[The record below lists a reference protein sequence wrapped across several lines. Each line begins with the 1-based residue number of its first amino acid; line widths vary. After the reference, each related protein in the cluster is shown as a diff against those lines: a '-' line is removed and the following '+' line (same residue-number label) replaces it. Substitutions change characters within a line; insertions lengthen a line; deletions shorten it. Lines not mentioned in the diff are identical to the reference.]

1 MRSGGVGGVAGH
13 AIGGFGAGLA
23 GRFVVPGAAEHED
36 LADAG
41 EVGVVIEGGGGPDS
55 ALLDAS
61 VGEGG
66 LFCEVRIAVRLGGEL
81 EGDIEQQCG
90 LVVLD
95 GEEVMGVAFEEVGR
109 EGALGQQRIGGE
121 GLAGD
126 VFELVEERND
136 GADLVGALRLVVGAE
151 LQGDFF
157 WV

>member
-1 MRSGGVGGVAGH
+1 MRSGGVGGVTRH

-41 EVGVVIEGGGGPDS
+41 EVGVVIEGGGGPDG

-66 LFCEVRIAVRLGGEL
+66 LFCEVRFACRHGGEMQ
-81 EGDIEQQCG
+81 GDIEQQCR

-95 GEEVMGVAFEEVGR
+95 GEEVMGVAFEEVGC
-109 EGALGQQRIGGE
+109 EGALGSATHR
-121 GLAGD
+121 
-126 VFELVEERND
+126 R
-136 GADLVGALRLVVGAE
+136 
-151 LQGDFF
+151 
-157 WV
+157 